1 MEENNNEL
9 TRPFCTLLRMIS
21 WKGILIDRKVVG
33 REYKMK
39 HNSKQFLALF
49 MAVSMAVAP
58 VSGVYAEDQNAAVG
72 DTLSENK
79 QDSDE
84 AGQTEPEAAAGQ
96 TESEAAAGQ
105 TESSVTTDTSQEV
118 TKEAGKNQVA
128 VEKVQNTQED
138 GTAPQTE
145 PIGEDEIFENITDI
159 SGMAGALKD
168 GEYGVDA
175 DHFSAKLTSGGS
187 SKVKIECQKVI
198 VKNGKA
204 TAWINFSSS
213 KYDKVWVKVN
223 GTQNIYHAKPREGE
237 AGVTFEIPVNLNSSM
252 TFMAHTSSMSGK
264 NIAYTINIAI
274 PEDTVPS
281 TPSTPDQTVI
291 TELSFKEGS
300 ELSMKEGEVQK
311 LTPQFTPALSASETA
326 PDMTWTSSDPKIVT
340 VAKSGTQAEVTA
352 VKAGTAEV
360 TVSINNAEGTE
371 LKATCKVTVTAS
383 ETENKTL
390 TDGNYQVDVD
400 TGNKMFK
407 VTNCI
412 LTSEKGKMYA
422 VITLS
427 GTGYDYLYMGSA
439 ADAAEAAAKDYI
451 SYVADEAGKYTYKVP
466 VESLDKGIAVAAH
479 SIKKDKWYDRTLIF
493 SSASAKRIIA
503 DGTYQVNAE
512 AGGKMFRVTDCV
524 MTVKNGQMTAAVT
537 LSGQGYNRIYLGDVN
552 NASDDEKNWILPD
565 SLLAEQYTF
574 QIPVEKLDEVM
585 TIAVHTTKSN
595 KWDTRTLTFHSEG
608 MTKIADSN
616 NGNAS
621 NGNNGS
627 NGSLKPGGNNNNP
640 GNGSN
645 GNNQG
650 NAENNNG
657 NSGTTGNN
665 TTNNGK
671 PDQESKYESDL
682 NKSTARVN
690 STTGLKDGVY
700 TPDSFS
706 WSGGT
711 GKVSIT
717 CSKVTVTGGQ
727 AYATIT
733 FSSPHYQY
741 VKANGNVYYPS
752 AKTGSSTS
760 FVIPVELNKNNSV
773 VGMTTAMSTA
783 HEIKYTIFVYI
794 AEAAKANASARANG
808 KEVTVIGANGSD
820 SSKTAAANK
829 KMDEVAPEIIGL
841 EYQSETKAEYAKYF
855 KIYHYDQGITLL
867 EIDMNKKT
875 GRKAAGKKW
884 KEASE
889 ISGLNPAEQEQA
901 ALYLNK
907 VIKYLIVPE
916 NAEIPAGLDKEVIVV
931 RQPADHVY
939 AGSNK
944 TISLM
949 EELGQLDKVTT
960 VGVKKNKCKN
970 ETIKE
975 KMAEKEV
982 IYAGTS
988 GKLNYKKLV
997 KKLKAGDLLYILSI
1011 DRLGR
1016 NYEEILLQWRIITKE
1031 KQVDVVVLDMPLLD
1045 TRKSGNDLT
1054 GTFVADLVLQILSYV
1069 AQTERENIHQ
1079 RQKEG
1084 IAAAKLRGVKFG
1096 RPRKDVPER
1105 FWQLK
1110 EDWEDQ
1116 KITSREAA
1124 RQLSIAQDTFL
1135 RWVHGK

>member
-1 MEENNNEL
+1 
-9 TRPFCTLLRMIS
+9 
-21 WKGILIDRKVVG
+21 
-33 REYKMK
+33 MK

-58 VSGVYAEDQNAAVG
+58 VSGVYAEDQNAAVE

-84 AGQTEPEAAAGQ
+84 VGQTEPEATVGQ
-96 TESEAAAGQ
+96 TELEAAAGQ

-223 GTQNIYHAKPREGE
+223 GTQNIYHAKPREGG

-300 ELSMKEGEVQK
+300 ELSMKEGEVQE

-326 PDMTWTSSDPKIVT
+326 PDMTWTSSDPEVVT
-340 VAKSGTQAEVTA
+340 VAKSGTQAELTA

-360 TVSINNAEGTE
+360 TVSIKNAEGTE

-479 SIKKDKWYDRTLIF
+479 SIKKDKWYDRILIF

-627 NGSLKPGGNNNNP
+627 NGSLTPGGNNNNP

-820 SSKTAAANK
+820 SSKTATANK

-901 ALYLNK
+901 ALYLNN
-907 VIKYLIVPE
+907 VVKYLIVPE

-975 KMAEKEV
+975 KMTEKEV

-997 KKLKAGDLLYILSI
+997 KNKCNLALLSSSVLPEKRSSKKAAKKKMTAY
-1011 DRLGR
+1011 RKMT
-1016 NYEEILLQWRIITKE
+1016 EKMTLLQIPVIVDRAKDE
-1031 KQVDVVVLDMPLLD
+1031 KGKD
-1045 TRKSGNDLT
+1045 
-1054 GTFVADLVLQILSYV
+1054 A
-1069 AQTERENIHQ
+1069 
-1079 RQKEG
+1079 QKE
-1084 IAAAKLRGVKFG
+1084 
-1096 RPRKDVPER
+1096 
-1105 FWQLK
+1105 
-1110 EDWEDQ
+1110 WEKVYQVILGCDGQ
-1116 KITSREAA
+1116 SAE
-1124 RQLSIAQDTFL
+1124 
-1135 RWVHGK
+1135 

>member
-1 MEENNNEL
+1 
-9 TRPFCTLLRMIS
+9 
-21 WKGILIDRKVVG
+21 
-33 REYKMK
+33 MK

-58 VSGVYAEDQNAAVG
+58 VSGVYAEDQNAAV
-72 DTLSENK
+72 ENAVNANV
-79 QDSDE
+79 QDSAE
-84 AGQTEPEAAAGQ
+84 AGQTEPEATAGQTESEAAAGQ
-96 TESEAAAGQ
+96 TETEAAAGQ

-300 ELSMKEGEVQK
+300 ELSMKEGEVQE

-340 VAKSGTQAEVTA
+340 VAKSGTQAELTA

-627 NGSLKPGGNNNNP
+627 NGSLTPGGNNNNP

-682 NKSTARVN
+682 NKLTARVN

-820 SSKTAAANK
+820 SSKTATANK

-997 KKLKAGDLLYILSI
+997 KNKCNLALLSSSVLPEKRSSKKAAKKKMTAY
-1011 DRLGR
+1011 RKMT
-1016 NYEEILLQWRIITKE
+1016 EKMTLLQIPVIVDRAKDE
-1031 KQVDVVVLDMPLLD
+1031 KGKD
-1045 TRKSGNDLT
+1045 
-1054 GTFVADLVLQILSYV
+1054 A
-1069 AQTERENIHQ
+1069 
-1079 RQKEG
+1079 QKE
-1084 IAAAKLRGVKFG
+1084 
-1096 RPRKDVPER
+1096 
-1105 FWQLK
+1105 
-1110 EDWEDQ
+1110 WEKVYQVILGCDGQ
-1116 KITSREAA
+1116 SAE
-1124 RQLSIAQDTFL
+1124 
-1135 RWVHGK
+1135 

>member
-1 MEENNNEL
+1 MEENYNKL

-21 WKGILIDRKVVG
+21 WKGILVDRKVVG

-84 AGQTEPEAAAGQ
+84 VGQTELEAAAGQ
-96 TESEAAAGQ
+96 TETEAAAGQ

-300 ELSMKEGEVQK
+300 ELSMKEGEVQE

-340 VAKSGTQAEVTA
+340 VAKSGTRAELTA

-360 TVSINNAEGTE
+360 TATFTNFEGTE

-390 TDGNYQVDVD
+390 TDGSYQVDVD

-608 MTKIADSN
+608 MTKIADRN

-808 KEVTVIGANGSD
+808 KEVTVIGVNGSD
-820 SSKTAAANK
+820 SSKTATANK

-901 ALYLNK
+901 ALYLNN
-907 VIKYLIVPE
+907 VVKYLIVPE

-997 KKLKAGDLLYILSI
+997 KNKCNLALLSSSVLPEKRSSKKAAKKKMTAY
-1011 DRLGR
+1011 RKMT
-1016 NYEEILLQWRIITKE
+1016 EKMTLLQIPVIVDRAKDE
-1031 KQVDVVVLDMPLLD
+1031 KGKD
-1045 TRKSGNDLT
+1045 
-1054 GTFVADLVLQILSYV
+1054 A
-1069 AQTERENIHQ
+1069 
-1079 RQKEG
+1079 QKE
-1084 IAAAKLRGVKFG
+1084 
-1096 RPRKDVPER
+1096 
-1105 FWQLK
+1105 
-1110 EDWEDQ
+1110 WEKVYQVILGCDGQ
-1116 KITSREAA
+1116 SAE
-1124 RQLSIAQDTFL
+1124 
-1135 RWVHGK
+1135 

>member
-1 MEENNNEL
+1 
-9 TRPFCTLLRMIS
+9 
-21 WKGILIDRKVVG
+21 
-33 REYKMK
+33 MK

-58 VSGVYAEDQNAAVG
+58 VSGVYAEDQNAAV
-72 DTLSENK
+72 ENAVNANV
-79 QDSDE
+79 QDSAE
-84 AGQTEPEAAAGQ
+84 AGQTEPEATAGQTESEAAAGQ
-96 TESEAAAGQ
+96 TETEAAAGQ

-291 TELSFKEGS
+291 TELSFKEGT

-390 TDGNYQVDVD
+390 TDGSYQVDVD

-427 GTGYDYLYMGSA
+427 GTGYDYLYMGPA

-479 SIKKDKWYDRTLIF
+479 SIKNDKWYDRTLIF

-537 LSGQGYNRIYLGDVN
+537 LSGHGYNRIYLGDVN

-627 NGSLKPGGNNNNP
+627 NGSLKPGGNNNDP

-671 PDQESKYESDL
+671 PDKESKYESDL
-682 NKSTARVN
+682 NKSTAKVN
-690 STTGLKDGVY
+690 SATGLKDGVY

-820 SSKTAAANK
+820 SSKTATANK

-916 NAEIPAGLDKEVIVV
+916 NVEIPAGLDKEVIVV

-997 KKLKAGDLLYILSI
+997 KNKCNLALLSSSVLPEKRSSKKAAKKKMTAY
-1011 DRLGR
+1011 RKMT
-1016 NYEEILLQWRIITKE
+1016 EKMTLLQIPVIVDRAKDE
-1031 KQVDVVVLDMPLLD
+1031 KGKD
-1045 TRKSGNDLT
+1045 
-1054 GTFVADLVLQILSYV
+1054 A
-1069 AQTERENIHQ
+1069 
-1079 RQKEG
+1079 QKE
-1084 IAAAKLRGVKFG
+1084 
-1096 RPRKDVPER
+1096 
-1105 FWQLK
+1105 
-1110 EDWEDQ
+1110 WEKVYQVILGCDGQ
-1116 KITSREAA
+1116 SAE
-1124 RQLSIAQDTFL
+1124 
-1135 RWVHGK
+1135 

>member
-1 MEENNNEL
+1 MEENYNKL

-21 WKGILIDRKVVG
+21 WKGILVDRKVVG

-58 VSGVYAEDQNAAVG
+58 VSGVYAEDQNAAVE

-84 AGQTEPEAAAGQ
+84 VGQTEPEATAGQTESEAAAGQ
-96 TESEAAAGQ
+96 TETEAAAGQ

-300 ELSMKEGEVQK
+300 ELSMKEGEVQE

-326 PDMTWTSSDPKIVT
+326 PDMTWTSSDPEVVT
-340 VAKSGTQAEVTA
+340 VAKSGTQAELTA

-360 TVSINNAEGTE
+360 TVSIKNAEGTE

-627 NGSLKPGGNNNNP
+627 NGSLTPGGNNNNP

-997 KKLKAGDLLYILSI
+997 KSKCNLALLSSSVLPEKRSSKKAAKKKMTAY
-1011 DRLGR
+1011 RKMT
-1016 NYEEILLQWRIITKE
+1016 EKMTLLQIPVIVDRAKDE
-1031 KQVDVVVLDMPLLD
+1031 KGKD
-1045 TRKSGNDLT
+1045 
-1054 GTFVADLVLQILSYV
+1054 A
-1069 AQTERENIHQ
+1069 
-1079 RQKEG
+1079 QKE
-1084 IAAAKLRGVKFG
+1084 
-1096 RPRKDVPER
+1096 
-1105 FWQLK
+1105 
-1110 EDWEDQ
+1110 WEKVYQVILGCDGQ
-1116 KITSREAA
+1116 SAE
-1124 RQLSIAQDTFL
+1124 
-1135 RWVHGK
+1135 

>member
-1 MEENNNEL
+1 MEENYNKL

-58 VSGVYAEDQNAAVG
+58 VSGVYAEDQNAAVE

-84 AGQTEPEAAAGQ
+84 VGQTEPEATAGQTESEAAAGQ
-96 TESEAAAGQ
+96 TETEAAAGQ

-187 SKVKIECQKVI
+187 SKMKIECQKVI

-300 ELSMKEGEVQK
+300 ELSMKEGEVQE

-326 PDMTWTSSDPKIVT
+326 PDMTWTSSDPEVVT
-340 VAKSGTQAEVTA
+340 VAKSGTQAELTA

-360 TVSINNAEGTE
+360 TVSIKNAEGTE

-820 SSKTAAANK
+820 SSKTATANK

-901 ALYLNK
+901 ALYLNN
-907 VIKYLIVPE
+907 VVKYLIVPE

-997 KKLKAGDLLYILSI
+997 KNKCNLALLSSSVLPEKRSSKKAAKKKMTAY
-1011 DRLGR
+1011 RKMT
-1016 NYEEILLQWRIITKE
+1016 EKMTLLQIPVIVDRAKDE
-1031 KQVDVVVLDMPLLD
+1031 KGKD
-1045 TRKSGNDLT
+1045 
-1054 GTFVADLVLQILSYV
+1054 A
-1069 AQTERENIHQ
+1069 
-1079 RQKEG
+1079 QKE
-1084 IAAAKLRGVKFG
+1084 
-1096 RPRKDVPER
+1096 
-1105 FWQLK
+1105 
-1110 EDWEDQ
+1110 WEKVYQVILGCDGQ
-1116 KITSREAA
+1116 SAE
-1124 RQLSIAQDTFL
+1124 
-1135 RWVHGK
+1135 

>member
-1 MEENNNEL
+1 MEENYNKL

-21 WKGILIDRKVVG
+21 WKGILVDRKVVG

-58 VSGVYAEDQNAAVG
+58 VSGVYAEDQNAAVE

-96 TESEAAAGQ
+96 TESEAAAGQTELEAAAGQ

-300 ELSMKEGEVQK
+300 ELSMKEGEVQE

-326 PDMTWTSSDPKIVT
+326 PDMTWTSSDPEVVT
-340 VAKSGTQAEVTA
+340 VAKSGTQAELTA

-360 TVSINNAEGTE
+360 TVSIKNAEGTE

-820 SSKTAAANK
+820 SSKTATANK

-901 ALYLNK
+901 ELYLNN
-907 VIKYLIVPE
+907 VVKYLIVPE

-997 KKLKAGDLLYILSI
+997 KNKCNLALLSSSVLPEKRSSKKAAKKKMTAY
-1011 DRLGR
+1011 RKMT
-1016 NYEEILLQWRIITKE
+1016 EKMTLLQIPVIVDRAKDE
-1031 KQVDVVVLDMPLLD
+1031 KGKD
-1045 TRKSGNDLT
+1045 
-1054 GTFVADLVLQILSYV
+1054 A
-1069 AQTERENIHQ
+1069 
-1079 RQKEG
+1079 QKE
-1084 IAAAKLRGVKFG
+1084 
-1096 RPRKDVPER
+1096 
-1105 FWQLK
+1105 
-1110 EDWEDQ
+1110 WEKVYQVILGCDGQ
-1116 KITSREAA
+1116 SAE
-1124 RQLSIAQDTFL
+1124 
-1135 RWVHGK
+1135 

>member
-1 MEENNNEL
+1 MEENYNKL

-58 VSGVYAEDQNAAVG
+58 VSGVYAEDQNAAVE

-84 AGQTEPEAAAGQ
+84 VGQTEPEATAGQTELEAAAGQ
-96 TESEAAAGQ
+96 TETEAAAGQ

-300 ELSMKEGEVQK
+300 ELSMKEGEVQE

-326 PDMTWTSSDPKIVT
+326 PDMTWTSSDPEVVT
-340 VAKSGTQAEVTA
+340 VAKSGTQAELTA

-360 TVSINNAEGTE
+360 TVSIKNAEGTE

-627 NGSLKPGGNNNNP
+627 NGSLTPGGNNNNP

-820 SSKTAAANK
+820 SSKTATANK

-916 NAEIPAGLDKEVIVV
+916 NVEIPAGLDKEVIVV

-997 KKLKAGDLLYILSI
+997 KNKCNLALLSSSVLPEKRSSKKAAKKKMTAY
-1011 DRLGR
+1011 RKMT
-1016 NYEEILLQWRIITKE
+1016 EKMTLLQIPVIVDRAKDE
-1031 KQVDVVVLDMPLLD
+1031 KGKD
-1045 TRKSGNDLT
+1045 
-1054 GTFVADLVLQILSYV
+1054 A
-1069 AQTERENIHQ
+1069 
-1079 RQKEG
+1079 QKE
-1084 IAAAKLRGVKFG
+1084 
-1096 RPRKDVPER
+1096 
-1105 FWQLK
+1105 
-1110 EDWEDQ
+1110 WEKVYQVILGCDGQ
-1116 KITSREAA
+1116 SAE
-1124 RQLSIAQDTFL
+1124 
-1135 RWVHGK
+1135 

>member
-1 MEENNNEL
+1 
-9 TRPFCTLLRMIS
+9 
-21 WKGILIDRKVVG
+21 
-33 REYKMK
+33 MK

-58 VSGVYAEDQNAAVG
+58 VSGVYAEDQNAAVE

-96 TESEAAAGQ
+96 TESEAAAGQTETEAAAGQ

-300 ELSMKEGEVQK
+300 ELSMKEGEVQE

-326 PDMTWTSSDPKIVT
+326 PDMTWTSSDPEVVT
-340 VAKSGTQAEVTA
+340 VAKSGTQAELTA

-360 TVSINNAEGTE
+360 TVSIKNAEGTE

-627 NGSLKPGGNNNNP
+627 NGSLTPGGNNNNP

-741 VKANGNVYYPS
+741 VKANGNVYYSS

-820 SSKTAAANK
+820 SSKTATANK

-931 RQPADHVY
+931 RQPADRVY

-988 GKLNYKKLV
+988 DKLNYKKLV
-997 KKLKAGDLLYILSI
+997 KNKCNLALLSSSVLPEKRSSKKAAKKKMTAY
-1011 DRLGR
+1011 RKMT
-1016 NYEEILLQWRIITKE
+1016 EKMTLLQIPVIVDRAKDE
-1031 KQVDVVVLDMPLLD
+1031 KGKD
-1045 TRKSGNDLT
+1045 
-1054 GTFVADLVLQILSYV
+1054 A
-1069 AQTERENIHQ
+1069 
-1079 RQKEG
+1079 QKE
-1084 IAAAKLRGVKFG
+1084 
-1096 RPRKDVPER
+1096 
-1105 FWQLK
+1105 
-1110 EDWEDQ
+1110 WEKVYQVILGCDGQ
-1116 KITSREAA
+1116 SAE
-1124 RQLSIAQDTFL
+1124 
-1135 RWVHGK
+1135 

>member
-1 MEENNNEL
+1 
-9 TRPFCTLLRMIS
+9 
-21 WKGILIDRKVVG
+21 
-33 REYKMK
+33 MK

-58 VSGVYAEDQNAAVG
+58 VSGVYAEDQNAAV
-72 DTLSENK
+72 ENAVNANV
-79 QDSDE
+79 QDSAE
-84 AGQTEPEAAAGQ
+84 AGQTEPEATAGQTESEAAAGQ
-96 TESEAAAGQ
+96 TETEAAAGQ

-291 TELSFKEGS
+291 TELSFKEGT
-300 ELSMKEGEVQK
+300 ELSMKEGEVQE

-627 NGSLKPGGNNNNP
+627 NGSLTPGGNNNNP

-657 NSGTTGNN
+657 NSGTTENN

-794 AEAAKANASARANG
+794 AEAAKANASTRANG
-808 KEVTVIGANGSD
+808 KEITVIGVNGSD
-820 SSKTAAANK
+820 SSKTAAASK
-829 KMDEVAPEIIGL
+829 KLDEVAPEIIGL
-841 EYQSETKAEYAKYF
+841 EYQSETKAEHAKYF
-855 KIYHYDQGITLL
+855 KIYHYDHGITLL
-867 EIDMNKKT
+867 EIDMSKKT

-884 KEASE
+884 KQSSDT
-889 ISGLNPAEQEQA
+889 SGLNPAEQEQA

-907 VIKYLIVPE
+907 VVKYLIVPE

-931 RQPADHVY
+931 RQPADHIY
-939 AGSNK
+939 AGTNK
-944 TISLM
+944 IISKIAK
-949 EELGQLDKVTT
+949 LGQNDKVTA
-960 VGVKKNKCKN
+960 VGVKKKKCKN

-975 KMAEKEV
+975 KMEKKEI
-982 IYAGTS
+982 IYTGKS

-997 KKLKAGDLLYILSI
+997 KNKCDLALLSSGILPKKGSSKKAARKKMKAYQKMTEKMTLLEMPVIVDRSKDEKGKDAKKEWEKVYQVIL
-1011 DRLGR
+1011 GC
-1016 NYEEILLQWRIITKE
+1016 
-1031 KQVDVVVLDMPLLD
+1031 
-1045 TRKSGNDLT
+1045 
-1054 GTFVADLVLQILSYV
+1054 
-1069 AQTERENIHQ
+1069 
-1079 RQKEG
+1079 
-1084 IAAAKLRGVKFG
+1084 
-1096 RPRKDVPER
+1096 
-1105 FWQLK
+1105 
-1110 EDWEDQ
+1110 EDQ
-1116 KITSREAA
+1116 SAE
-1124 RQLSIAQDTFL
+1124 
-1135 RWVHGK
+1135 

>member
-1 MEENNNEL
+1 
-9 TRPFCTLLRMIS
+9 
-21 WKGILIDRKVVG
+21 
-33 REYKMK
+33 MK

-58 VSGVYAEDQNAAVG
+58 VSGVYAEDQNAAV
-72 DTLSENK
+72 ENAVNANV
-79 QDSDE
+79 QDSAE
-84 AGQTEPEAAAGQ
+84 AGQTEPEATAGQTESEAAAGQ
-96 TESEAAAGQ
+96 TETEAAAGQ

-237 AGVTFEIPVNLNSSM
+237 AGVAFEIPVNLNSSM

-291 TELSFKEGS
+291 TELSFKEGT
-300 ELSMKEGEVQK
+300 ELSMKKGEVQE

-390 TDGNYQVDVD
+390 TDGSYQVDVD

-427 GTGYDYLYMGSA
+427 GTGYDYLYMGPA

-479 SIKKDKWYDRTLIF
+479 SIKNDKWYDRTLIF

-671 PDQESKYESDL
+671 PDKESKYESDL
-682 NKSTARVN
+682 NKSTAKVN
-690 STTGLKDGVY
+690 SATGLKDGVY

-820 SSKTAAANK
+820 SSKTATANK

-916 NAEIPAGLDKEVIVV
+916 NVEIPAGLDKEVIVV

-997 KKLKAGDLLYILSI
+997 KNKCNLALLSSSVLPEKRSSKKAAKKKMTAY
-1011 DRLGR
+1011 RKMT
-1016 NYEEILLQWRIITKE
+1016 EKMTLLQIPVIVDRAKDE
-1031 KQVDVVVLDMPLLD
+1031 KGKD
-1045 TRKSGNDLT
+1045 
-1054 GTFVADLVLQILSYV
+1054 A
-1069 AQTERENIHQ
+1069 
-1079 RQKEG
+1079 QKE
-1084 IAAAKLRGVKFG
+1084 
-1096 RPRKDVPER
+1096 
-1105 FWQLK
+1105 
-1110 EDWEDQ
+1110 WEKVYKVILECDGQ
-1116 KITSREAA
+1116 SAE
-1124 RQLSIAQDTFL
+1124 
-1135 RWVHGK
+1135 

>member
-1 MEENNNEL
+1 MEENYNKL

-21 WKGILIDRKVVG
+21 WKGILVDRKVVG

-84 AGQTEPEAAAGQ
+84 VRQTEPEAAAGQ
-96 TESEAAAGQ
+96 TETEAAAGQ

-223 GTQNIYHAKPREGE
+223 GTQNIYHAKPREGG

-300 ELSMKEGEVQK
+300 ELSMKEGEVQE

-326 PDMTWTSSDPKIVT
+326 PDMTWTSSDPEVVT

-627 NGSLKPGGNNNNP
+627 NGSLTPGGNNNNP

-665 TTNNGK
+665 ATNNGK

-820 SSKTAAANK
+820 SSKTATANK

-901 ALYLNK
+901 ALYLNN
-907 VIKYLIVPE
+907 VVKYLIVPE

-997 KKLKAGDLLYILSI
+997 KNKCNLALLSSSVLPEKRSSKKAAKKKMTAY
-1011 DRLGR
+1011 RKMT
-1016 NYEEILLQWRIITKE
+1016 EKMTLLQIPVIVDRAKDE
-1031 KQVDVVVLDMPLLD
+1031 KGKD
-1045 TRKSGNDLT
+1045 
-1054 GTFVADLVLQILSYV
+1054 A
-1069 AQTERENIHQ
+1069 
-1079 RQKEG
+1079 QKE
-1084 IAAAKLRGVKFG
+1084 
-1096 RPRKDVPER
+1096 
-1105 FWQLK
+1105 
-1110 EDWEDQ
+1110 WEKVYQVILGCDGQ
-1116 KITSREAA
+1116 SAE
-1124 RQLSIAQDTFL
+1124 
-1135 RWVHGK
+1135 

>member
-1 MEENNNEL
+1 MEENYNKL

-21 WKGILIDRKVVG
+21 WKGILVDRKVVG

-84 AGQTEPEAAAGQ
+84 VGQTELEAAAGQ
-96 TESEAAAGQ
+96 TETEAAAGQ

-223 GTQNIYHAKPREGE
+223 GTQNTYHAKPREGE

-281 TPSTPDQTVI
+281 TPSIPDQTVI

-300 ELSMKEGEVQK
+300 ELSMKEGEVQE

-326 PDMTWTSSDPKIVT
+326 PDMTWTSSDPEVVT

-627 NGSLKPGGNNNNP
+627 NGSLTPGGNNNNP

-760 FVIPVELNKNNSV
+760 FVIPVEMNKNNSV

-808 KEVTVIGANGSD
+808 KEVTVIGVNGSD
-820 SSKTAAANK
+820 SSKTATANK

-841 EYQSETKAEYAKYF
+841 EYQSETKVEYAKYF

-901 ALYLNK
+901 ALYLNN
-907 VIKYLIVPE
+907 VVKYLIVPE

-997 KKLKAGDLLYILSI
+997 KNECNLALLSSSVLPEKRSSKKAAKKKMTAY
-1011 DRLGR
+1011 RKMT
-1016 NYEEILLQWRIITKE
+1016 EKMTLLQIPVIVDRAKDE
-1031 KQVDVVVLDMPLLD
+1031 KGKD
-1045 TRKSGNDLT
+1045 
-1054 GTFVADLVLQILSYV
+1054 A
-1069 AQTERENIHQ
+1069 
-1079 RQKEG
+1079 QKE
-1084 IAAAKLRGVKFG
+1084 
-1096 RPRKDVPER
+1096 
-1105 FWQLK
+1105 
-1110 EDWEDQ
+1110 WEKVYQVILGCDGQ
-1116 KITSREAA
+1116 SAE
-1124 RQLSIAQDTFL
+1124 
-1135 RWVHGK
+1135 

>member
-1 MEENNNEL
+1 MEENYNKL

-21 WKGILIDRKVVG
+21 WKGILVDRKVVG

-58 VSGVYAEDQNAAVG
+58 VSGVYAEDQNAAV
-72 DTLSENK
+72 ENAVNANV
-79 QDSDE
+79 QDSAE

-96 TESEAAAGQ
+96 TELEAAAGQTETEAAAGQ

-300 ELSMKEGEVQK
+300 ELSMKEGEVQE

-326 PDMTWTSSDPKIVT
+326 PDMTWTSSDPEVVT
-340 VAKSGTQAEVTA
+340 VAKSGTQAELTA

-360 TVSINNAEGTE
+360 TVSIKNAEGTE

-439 ADAAEAAAKDYI
+439 ADAAEAVAKDYI

-574 QIPVEKLDEVM
+574 QIPVEKLDEEM

-627 NGSLKPGGNNNNP
+627 NGSLTPGGNNNNP

-889 ISGLNPAEQEQA
+889 TSGLNPAEQEQA

-907 VIKYLIVPE
+907 VVKYLIVPE

-960 VGVKKNKCKN
+960 VGVKRNKCKN
-970 ETIKE
+970 ENIKE

-997 KKLKAGDLLYILSI
+997 KNKCNLALLSSNVLPEKRSSKKAAKKKMTAY
-1011 DRLGR
+1011 RKMT
-1016 NYEEILLQWRIITKE
+1016 EKMTLLQIPVIVDRAKDE
-1031 KQVDVVVLDMPLLD
+1031 KGKD
-1045 TRKSGNDLT
+1045 
-1054 GTFVADLVLQILSYV
+1054 A
-1069 AQTERENIHQ
+1069 
-1079 RQKEG
+1079 QKE
-1084 IAAAKLRGVKFG
+1084 
-1096 RPRKDVPER
+1096 
-1105 FWQLK
+1105 
-1110 EDWEDQ
+1110 WEKVYQVILGCDGQ
-1116 KITSREAA
+1116 SAE
-1124 RQLSIAQDTFL
+1124 
-1135 RWVHGK
+1135 

>member
-1 MEENNNEL
+1 
-9 TRPFCTLLRMIS
+9 
-21 WKGILIDRKVVG
+21 
-33 REYKMK
+33 MK

-58 VSGVYAEDQNAAVG
+58 VSGVYAEDQNAAVE

-84 AGQTEPEAAAGQ
+84 VGQTEPEATVGQ
-96 TESEAAAGQ
+96 TELEAAAGQ

-138 GTAPQTE
+138 GTSPQTE

-300 ELSMKEGEVQK
+300 ELSMKEGEVQE

-326 PDMTWTSSDPKIVT
+326 PDMTWTSSDPEVVT
-340 VAKSGTQAEVTA
+340 VAKSGTQAELTA

-360 TVSINNAEGTE
+360 TVSIKNAEGTE

-574 QIPVEKLDEVM
+574 RIPVEKLDEVM

-627 NGSLKPGGNNNNP
+627 NGSLIPGGNNNNP

-820 SSKTAAANK
+820 SSKTATANK

-901 ALYLNK
+901 ALYLNN
-907 VIKYLIVPE
+907 VVKYLIVPE

-975 KMAEKEV
+975 KMTEKEV

-997 KKLKAGDLLYILSI
+997 KNKCNLALLSSSVLPEKRSSKKAAKKKMTAY
-1011 DRLGR
+1011 RKMT
-1016 NYEEILLQWRIITKE
+1016 EKMTLLQIPVIVDRAKDE
-1031 KQVDVVVLDMPLLD
+1031 KGKD
-1045 TRKSGNDLT
+1045 
-1054 GTFVADLVLQILSYV
+1054 A
-1069 AQTERENIHQ
+1069 
-1079 RQKEG
+1079 QKE
-1084 IAAAKLRGVKFG
+1084 
-1096 RPRKDVPER
+1096 
-1105 FWQLK
+1105 
-1110 EDWEDQ
+1110 WEKVYQVILGCDGQ
-1116 KITSREAA
+1116 SAE
-1124 RQLSIAQDTFL
+1124 
-1135 RWVHGK
+1135 

>member
-1 MEENNNEL
+1 MEENYNKL

-58 VSGVYAEDQNAAVG
+58 VSGVYAEDQNAAVE

-84 AGQTEPEAAAGQ
+84 VGHTEPEATAGQTESEAAAGQ
-96 TESEAAAGQ
+96 TETEAAAGQ

-291 TELSFKEGS
+291 TELSFKEGT

-360 TVSINNAEGTE
+360 TVSINNAEGTG

-390 TDGNYQVDVD
+390 TDGSYQVDVD

-427 GTGYDYLYMGSA
+427 GTGYDYLYMGPA

-574 QIPVEKLDEVM
+574 QIPVKKLDEVM

-700 TPDSFS
+700 APDSFS

-820 SSKTAAANK
+820 SSKTATANK

-916 NAEIPAGLDKEVIVV
+916 NVEIPAGLDKEVIVV

-939 AGSNK
+939 TGSNK

-997 KKLKAGDLLYILSI
+997 KNKCNLALLSSSVLPEKRSSKKAAKKKMTAY
-1011 DRLGR
+1011 RKMT
-1016 NYEEILLQWRIITKE
+1016 EKMTLLQIPVIVDRAKDE
-1031 KQVDVVVLDMPLLD
+1031 KGKD
-1045 TRKSGNDLT
+1045 
-1054 GTFVADLVLQILSYV
+1054 A
-1069 AQTERENIHQ
+1069 
-1079 RQKEG
+1079 QKE
-1084 IAAAKLRGVKFG
+1084 
-1096 RPRKDVPER
+1096 
-1105 FWQLK
+1105 
-1110 EDWEDQ
+1110 WEKVYKVILGCDGQ
-1116 KITSREAA
+1116 SAE
-1124 RQLSIAQDTFL
+1124 
-1135 RWVHGK
+1135 

>member
-1 MEENNNEL
+1 
-9 TRPFCTLLRMIS
+9 
-21 WKGILIDRKVVG
+21 
-33 REYKMK
+33 MK

-58 VSGVYAEDQNAAVG
+58 VSGVYAEDQNAAV
-72 DTLSENK
+72 ENAVNANV
-79 QDSDE
+79 QDSAE
-84 AGQTEPEAAAGQ
+84 AGQTEPEATAGQTESEAAAGQ
-96 TESEAAAGQ
+96 TETEAAAGQ

-281 TPSTPDQTVI
+281 TPSIPDQTVI

-300 ELSMKEGEVQK
+300 ELSMKEGEVQE

-340 VAKSGTQAEVTA
+340 VAKSGTQAELTA

-427 GTGYDYLYMGSA
+427 GIGYDYLYMGSA

-931 RQPADHVY
+931 RQPADRVY

-988 GKLNYKKLV
+988 DKLNYKKLV
-997 KKLKAGDLLYILSI
+997 KNKCNLALLSSSVLPEKRSSKKAAKKKMTAY
-1011 DRLGR
+1011 RKMT
-1016 NYEEILLQWRIITKE
+1016 EKMTLLQIPVIVDRAKDE
-1031 KQVDVVVLDMPLLD
+1031 KGKD
-1045 TRKSGNDLT
+1045 
-1054 GTFVADLVLQILSYV
+1054 A
-1069 AQTERENIHQ
+1069 
-1079 RQKEG
+1079 QKE
-1084 IAAAKLRGVKFG
+1084 
-1096 RPRKDVPER
+1096 
-1105 FWQLK
+1105 
-1110 EDWEDQ
+1110 WEKVYQVILGCDGQ
-1116 KITSREAA
+1116 SAE
-1124 RQLSIAQDTFL
+1124 
-1135 RWVHGK
+1135 

>member
-1 MEENNNEL
+1 MEENYNKL

-58 VSGVYAEDQNAAVG
+58 VSGVYAEDQNAAV
-72 DTLSENK
+72 ENAVNANV
-79 QDSDE
+79 QDSAE

-96 TESEAAAGQ
+96 TESEAAAGQTETEAAAGQ

-291 TELSFKEGS
+291 TELSFKEGT
-300 ELSMKEGEVQK
+300 ELSMKEGEVQE

-671 PDQESKYESDL
+671 PDKESKYESDL
-682 NKSTARVN
+682 NKSTAKVN
-690 STTGLKDGVY
+690 SATGLKDGVY

-820 SSKTAAANK
+820 SSKTATANK

-916 NAEIPAGLDKEVIVV
+916 NVEIPAGLDKEVIVV

-944 TISLM
+944 TISLV

-997 KKLKAGDLLYILSI
+997 KNKCNLALLSSSVLPEKRSSKKAAKKKMTAY
-1011 DRLGR
+1011 RKMT
-1016 NYEEILLQWRIITKE
+1016 EKMTLLQIPVIVDRAKDE
-1031 KQVDVVVLDMPLLD
+1031 KGKD
-1045 TRKSGNDLT
+1045 
-1054 GTFVADLVLQILSYV
+1054 A
-1069 AQTERENIHQ
+1069 
-1079 RQKEG
+1079 QKE
-1084 IAAAKLRGVKFG
+1084 
-1096 RPRKDVPER
+1096 
-1105 FWQLK
+1105 
-1110 EDWEDQ
+1110 WEKVYKVILGCDGQ
-1116 KITSREAA
+1116 SAE
-1124 RQLSIAQDTFL
+1124 
-1135 RWVHGK
+1135 

>member
-1 MEENNNEL
+1 
-9 TRPFCTLLRMIS
+9 
-21 WKGILIDRKVVG
+21 
-33 REYKMK
+33 MK

-58 VSGVYAEDQNAAVG
+58 VSGVYAEDQNAAVE

-84 AGQTEPEAAAGQ
+84 VGHTEPEATAGH
-96 TESEAAAGQ
+96 TESEAADGHTETEAAAGQ

-118 TKEAGKNQVA
+118 TKEAGKNLVA

-291 TELSFKEGS
+291 TELSFKEGT

-326 PDMTWTSSDPKIVT
+326 PDMTWTSSDPEVVT
-340 VAKSGTQAEVTA
+340 VAKSGTQAELTA

-627 NGSLKPGGNNNNP
+627 NGSLTPGGNNNNP

-889 ISGLNPAEQEQA
+889 TSGLNPAEQEQA

-907 VIKYLIVPE
+907 VVKYLIVPE

-997 KKLKAGDLLYILSI
+997 KNKCNLALLSSSVLPEKRSSKKAAKKKMTAY
-1011 DRLGR
+1011 RKMT
-1016 NYEEILLQWRIITKE
+1016 EKMTLLQIPVIVDRAKDE
-1031 KQVDVVVLDMPLLD
+1031 KGKD
-1045 TRKSGNDLT
+1045 
-1054 GTFVADLVLQILSYV
+1054 A
-1069 AQTERENIHQ
+1069 
-1079 RQKEG
+1079 QKE
-1084 IAAAKLRGVKFG
+1084 
-1096 RPRKDVPER
+1096 
-1105 FWQLK
+1105 
-1110 EDWEDQ
+1110 WEKVYQVILECDSQ
-1116 KITSREAA
+1116 SAE
-1124 RQLSIAQDTFL
+1124 
-1135 RWVHGK
+1135 

>member
-1 MEENNNEL
+1 MEENYNKL

-58 VSGVYAEDQNAAVG
+58 VSGVYAEDQNAAVE

-84 AGQTEPEAAAGQ
+84 VGQTEPEATVGQ
-96 TESEAAAGQ
+96 TELEAAAGQ
-105 TESSVTTDTSQEV
+105 TESSVATDTSQEV

-300 ELSMKEGEVQK
+300 ELSMKEGEVQE

-326 PDMTWTSSDPKIVT
+326 PDMTWTSSDPEVVT
-340 VAKSGTQAEVTA
+340 VAKSGTQAELTA

-360 TVSINNAEGTE
+360 TVSIKNAEGTE

-574 QIPVEKLDEVM
+574 RIPVEKLDEVM

-627 NGSLKPGGNNNNP
+627 NGSLIPGGNNNNP

-820 SSKTAAANK
+820 SSKTATANK

-901 ALYLNK
+901 ALYLNN
-907 VIKYLIVPE
+907 VVKYLIVPE

-975 KMAEKEV
+975 KMTEKEV

-997 KKLKAGDLLYILSI
+997 KNKCNLALLSSSVLPEKRSSKKAAKKKMTAY
-1011 DRLGR
+1011 RKMT
-1016 NYEEILLQWRIITKE
+1016 EKMTLLQIPVIVDRAKDE
-1031 KQVDVVVLDMPLLD
+1031 KGKD
-1045 TRKSGNDLT
+1045 
-1054 GTFVADLVLQILSYV
+1054 A
-1069 AQTERENIHQ
+1069 
-1079 RQKEG
+1079 QKE
-1084 IAAAKLRGVKFG
+1084 
-1096 RPRKDVPER
+1096 
-1105 FWQLK
+1105 
-1110 EDWEDQ
+1110 WEKVYQVILGCDGQ
-1116 KITSREAA
+1116 SAE
-1124 RQLSIAQDTFL
+1124 
-1135 RWVHGK
+1135 

>member
-1 MEENNNEL
+1 MEENYNKL

-58 VSGVYAEDQNAAVG
+58 VSGVYAEDQNAAVE

-84 AGQTEPEAAAGQ
+84 VGQTEPEA
-96 TESEAAAGQ
+96 TAGQ

-300 ELSMKEGEVQK
+300 ELSMKEGEVQE

-326 PDMTWTSSDPKIVT
+326 PDMTWTSSDPEVVT
-340 VAKSGTQAEVTA
+340 VAKSGTQAELTA

-360 TVSINNAEGTE
+360 TVSIKNAEGTE

-574 QIPVEKLDEVM
+574 QIPVKKLDEVM

-700 TPDSFS
+700 APDSFS

-820 SSKTAAANK
+820 SSKTATANK

-889 ISGLNPAEQEQA
+889 INGLNPAEQEQA

-916 NAEIPAGLDKEVIVV
+916 NVEIPAGLDKEVIVV

-997 KKLKAGDLLYILSI
+997 KNKCNLALLSSSVLPEKRSSKKAAKKKMTAY
-1011 DRLGR
+1011 RKMT
-1016 NYEEILLQWRIITKE
+1016 EKMTLLQIPVIVDRAKDE
-1031 KQVDVVVLDMPLLD
+1031 KGKD
-1045 TRKSGNDLT
+1045 
-1054 GTFVADLVLQILSYV
+1054 A
-1069 AQTERENIHQ
+1069 
-1079 RQKEG
+1079 QKE
-1084 IAAAKLRGVKFG
+1084 
-1096 RPRKDVPER
+1096 
-1105 FWQLK
+1105 
-1110 EDWEDQ
+1110 WEKVYKVILGCDGQ
-1116 KITSREAA
+1116 SAE
-1124 RQLSIAQDTFL
+1124 
-1135 RWVHGK
+1135 

>member
-1 MEENNNEL
+1 
-9 TRPFCTLLRMIS
+9 
-21 WKGILIDRKVVG
+21 
-33 REYKMK
+33 MK

-58 VSGVYAEDQNAAVG
+58 VSGVYAEDQNAAVE

-79 QDSDE
+79 QDNDE
-84 AGQTEPEAAAGQ
+84 AGQTELEAAAGQ
-96 TESEAAAGQ
+96 TETEAATGQ

-118 TKEAGKNQVA
+118 TKETGKNQVA

-237 AGVTFEIPVNLNSSM
+237 AGVAFEIPVNLNSSM

-300 ELSMKEGEVQK
+300 ELSMKEGEVQE

-360 TVSINNAEGTE
+360 TATFTNFEGTE

-390 TDGNYQVDVD
+390 TDGSYQVDVD

-427 GTGYDYLYMGSA
+427 GTGYDYLYMGKA

-512 AGGKMFRVTDCV
+512 AGGMMFRVTDCV

-537 LSGQGYNRIYLGDVN
+537 LSSQGYNRIYLGDVN
-552 NASDDEKNWILPD
+552 SAPGDEKNWIFPD

-627 NGSLKPGGNNNNP
+627 NGSLTPGGNNNNP
-640 GNGSN
+640 GNASN

-671 PDQESKYESDL
+671 PDQESKYESAL

-760 FVIPVELNKNNSV
+760 FVIPVEMNKNNSV

-808 KEVTVIGANGSD
+808 KEVTVIGVNGSD
-820 SSKTAAANK
+820 SSKTATANK

-841 EYQSETKAEYAKYF
+841 EYQSETKAECAKYF

-901 ALYLNK
+901 ALYLNN
-907 VIKYLIVPE
+907 VVKYLIVPE

-997 KKLKAGDLLYILSI
+997 KNKCNLALLSSSVLPEKRSSKKAAKKKMTAY
-1011 DRLGR
+1011 RKMT
-1016 NYEEILLQWRIITKE
+1016 EKMTLLQIPVIVDRAKDE
-1031 KQVDVVVLDMPLLD
+1031 KGKD
-1045 TRKSGNDLT
+1045 
-1054 GTFVADLVLQILSYV
+1054 A
-1069 AQTERENIHQ
+1069 
-1079 RQKEG
+1079 QKE
-1084 IAAAKLRGVKFG
+1084 
-1096 RPRKDVPER
+1096 
-1105 FWQLK
+1105 
-1110 EDWEDQ
+1110 WEKVYQVILGCDGQ
-1116 KITSREAA
+1116 SAE
-1124 RQLSIAQDTFL
+1124 
-1135 RWVHGK
+1135 

>member
-1 MEENNNEL
+1 
-9 TRPFCTLLRMIS
+9 
-21 WKGILIDRKVVG
+21 
-33 REYKMK
+33 MK

-58 VSGVYAEDQNAAVG
+58 VSGVYAEDQNAAV
-72 DTLSENK
+72 ENAVNANV
-79 QDSDE
+79 QDSAE

-96 TESEAAAGQ
+96 TELEAAAGQTETEAAAGQ

-223 GTQNIYHAKPREGE
+223 GTQNIYHAKPRESE

-300 ELSMKEGEVQK
+300 ELSMKEGEVQE

-326 PDMTWTSSDPKIVT
+326 PDMTWTSSDPEVVT
-340 VAKSGTQAEVTA
+340 VAKSGTQAELTA

-360 TVSINNAEGTE
+360 TVSIKNADGTE

-627 NGSLKPGGNNNNP
+627 NSSLTPGGNNNNP

-889 ISGLNPAEQEQA
+889 TSGLNPAEQEQA
-901 ALYLNK
+901 ELYLNN
-907 VIKYLIVPE
+907 VVKYLIVPE

-997 KKLKAGDLLYILSI
+997 KNKCNLALLSSSVLPEKRSSKKAAKKKMTAY
-1011 DRLGR
+1011 RKMT
-1016 NYEEILLQWRIITKE
+1016 EKMTLLQIPVIVDRAKDE
-1031 KQVDVVVLDMPLLD
+1031 KGKD
-1045 TRKSGNDLT
+1045 
-1054 GTFVADLVLQILSYV
+1054 A
-1069 AQTERENIHQ
+1069 
-1079 RQKEG
+1079 QKE
-1084 IAAAKLRGVKFG
+1084 
-1096 RPRKDVPER
+1096 
-1105 FWQLK
+1105 
-1110 EDWEDQ
+1110 WEKVYQVILGCDGQ
-1116 KITSREAA
+1116 SAE
-1124 RQLSIAQDTFL
+1124 
-1135 RWVHGK
+1135 

>member
-1 MEENNNEL
+1 MEENYNKL

-58 VSGVYAEDQNAAVG
+58 VSGVYAEDQNAAVE

-79 QDSDE
+79 QDNDE

-96 TESEAAAGQ
+96 TELEAAAGQTETEAAAGQ

-145 PIGEDEIFENITDI
+145 PIGEDEIFENITNI

-300 ELSMKEGEVQK
+300 ELSMKEGEVQE

-326 PDMTWTSSDPKIVT
+326 PDMTWTSSDPEVVT
-340 VAKSGTQAEVTA
+340 VAKSGTQAELTA

-360 TVSINNAEGTE
+360 TVSIKNAEGTE

-552 NASDDEKNWILPD
+552 NAPDDKKNWILPD

-585 TIAVHTTKSN
+585 NIAVHTTKSN

-711 GKVSIT
+711 GKVNIT

-820 SSKTAAANK
+820 SSKTATANK

-841 EYQSETKAEYAKYF
+841 EYQSETKVEHAKYF

-997 KKLKAGDLLYILSI
+997 KNKCNLALLSSNVLPEKRSSKKAAKKKMTAY
-1011 DRLGR
+1011 RKMT
-1016 NYEEILLQWRIITKE
+1016 EKMTLLQIPVIVDRAKDE
-1031 KQVDVVVLDMPLLD
+1031 KGKD
-1045 TRKSGNDLT
+1045 
-1054 GTFVADLVLQILSYV
+1054 A
-1069 AQTERENIHQ
+1069 
-1079 RQKEG
+1079 QKE
-1084 IAAAKLRGVKFG
+1084 
-1096 RPRKDVPER
+1096 
-1105 FWQLK
+1105 
-1110 EDWEDQ
+1110 WEKVYQVILGCDGQ
-1116 KITSREAA
+1116 SAE
-1124 RQLSIAQDTFL
+1124 
-1135 RWVHGK
+1135 

>member
-1 MEENNNEL
+1 
-9 TRPFCTLLRMIS
+9 
-21 WKGILIDRKVVG
+21 
-33 REYKMK
+33 MK

-84 AGQTEPEAAAGQ
+84 VGQTELEAAAGQ
-96 TESEAAAGQ
+96 TETEAAAGQ

-223 GTQNIYHAKPREGE
+223 GTQNTYHAKPREGE

-281 TPSTPDQTVI
+281 TPSIPDQTVI

-300 ELSMKEGEVQK
+300 ELSMKEGEVQE

-326 PDMTWTSSDPKIVT
+326 PDMTWTSSNPKIVT

-537 LSGQGYNRIYLGDVN
+537 LSGHGYNRIYLGDVN

-608 MTKIADSN
+608 MTKIADRN

-627 NGSLKPGGNNNNP
+627 NGSLTPGGNNNNP

-752 AKTGSSTS
+752 AETGSSTS

-820 SSKTAAANK
+820 SSKTATANK

-916 NAEIPAGLDKEVIVV
+916 NVEIPAGLDKEVIVV

-997 KKLKAGDLLYILSI
+997 KNKCNLALLSSSVLPEKRSSKKAAKKKMTAY
-1011 DRLGR
+1011 RKMT
-1016 NYEEILLQWRIITKE
+1016 EKMTLLQIPVIVDRAKDE
-1031 KQVDVVVLDMPLLD
+1031 KGKD
-1045 TRKSGNDLT
+1045 
-1054 GTFVADLVLQILSYV
+1054 A
-1069 AQTERENIHQ
+1069 
-1079 RQKEG
+1079 QKE
-1084 IAAAKLRGVKFG
+1084 
-1096 RPRKDVPER
+1096 
-1105 FWQLK
+1105 
-1110 EDWEDQ
+1110 WEKVYKVILGCDGQ
-1116 KITSREAA
+1116 SAE
-1124 RQLSIAQDTFL
+1124 
-1135 RWVHGK
+1135 

>member
-1 MEENNNEL
+1 
-9 TRPFCTLLRMIS
+9 
-21 WKGILIDRKVVG
+21 
-33 REYKMK
+33 MK

-58 VSGVYAEDQNAAVG
+58 VSGVYAEDQNAAVE

-84 AGQTEPEAAAGQ
+84 VGQTEPEATVGQ
-96 TESEAAAGQ
+96 TELEAAAGQ

-281 TPSTPDQTVI
+281 TPSTPNQTVI

-300 ELSMKEGEVQK
+300 ELSMKEGEVQE

-326 PDMTWTSSDPKIVT
+326 PDMTWTSSDPEVVT
-340 VAKSGTQAEVTA
+340 VAKSGTQAELTA

-360 TVSINNAEGTE
+360 TVSIKNAEGTE

-574 QIPVEKLDEVM
+574 RIPVEKLDEVM

-627 NGSLKPGGNNNNP
+627 NGSLIPGGNNNNP

-820 SSKTAAANK
+820 SSKTATANK

-901 ALYLNK
+901 ALYLNN
-907 VIKYLIVPE
+907 VVKYLIVPE

-975 KMAEKEV
+975 KMTEKEV

-997 KKLKAGDLLYILSI
+997 KNKCNLALLSSSVLPEKRSSKKAAKKKMTAY
-1011 DRLGR
+1011 RKMT
-1016 NYEEILLQWRIITKE
+1016 EKMTLLQIPVIVDRAKDE
-1031 KQVDVVVLDMPLLD
+1031 KGKD
-1045 TRKSGNDLT
+1045 
-1054 GTFVADLVLQILSYV
+1054 A
-1069 AQTERENIHQ
+1069 
-1079 RQKEG
+1079 QKE
-1084 IAAAKLRGVKFG
+1084 
-1096 RPRKDVPER
+1096 
-1105 FWQLK
+1105 
-1110 EDWEDQ
+1110 WEKVYQVILGCDGQ
-1116 KITSREAA
+1116 SAE
-1124 RQLSIAQDTFL
+1124 
-1135 RWVHGK
+1135 

>member
-1 MEENNNEL
+1 
-9 TRPFCTLLRMIS
+9 
-21 WKGILIDRKVVG
+21 
-33 REYKMK
+33 MK

-58 VSGVYAEDQNAAVG
+58 VSGVYAEDQNAAVE

-84 AGQTEPEAAAGQ
+84 VGQTEPEATVGQ
-96 TESEAAAGQ
+96 TEPEAAAGQ

-300 ELSMKEGEVQK
+300 ELSMKEGEVQE

-326 PDMTWTSSDPKIVT
+326 PDMTWTSSDPEVVT
-340 VAKSGTQAEVTA
+340 VAKSGTQAELTA

-360 TVSINNAEGTE
+360 TVSIKNAEGTE

-503 DGTYQVNAE
+503 DGTCQVNAE

-574 QIPVEKLDEVM
+574 RIPVEKLDEVM

-627 NGSLKPGGNNNNP
+627 NGSLIPGGNNNNP

-820 SSKTAAANK
+820 SSKTATANK

-901 ALYLNK
+901 ALYLNN
-907 VIKYLIVPE
+907 VVKYLIVPE

-975 KMAEKEV
+975 KMTEKEV

-997 KKLKAGDLLYILSI
+997 KNKCNLALLSSSVLPEKRSSKKAAKKKMTAY
-1011 DRLGR
+1011 RKMT
-1016 NYEEILLQWRIITKE
+1016 EKMTLLQIPVIVDRAKDE
-1031 KQVDVVVLDMPLLD
+1031 KGKD
-1045 TRKSGNDLT
+1045 
-1054 GTFVADLVLQILSYV
+1054 A
-1069 AQTERENIHQ
+1069 
-1079 RQKEG
+1079 QKE
-1084 IAAAKLRGVKFG
+1084 
-1096 RPRKDVPER
+1096 
-1105 FWQLK
+1105 
-1110 EDWEDQ
+1110 WEKVYQVILGCDGQ
-1116 KITSREAA
+1116 SAE
-1124 RQLSIAQDTFL
+1124 
-1135 RWVHGK
+1135 

>member
-1 MEENNNEL
+1 MEENYNKL

-58 VSGVYAEDQNAAVG
+58 VSGVYAEDQNAAVE

-84 AGQTEPEAAAGQ
+84 VGQTEPEATVGQ
-96 TESEAAAGQ
+96 TELEAAAGQ

-300 ELSMKEGEVQK
+300 ELSMKEGEVQE

-326 PDMTWTSSDPKIVT
+326 PDMTWTSSDPEVVT
-340 VAKSGTQAEVTA
+340 VAKSGTQAELTA

-360 TVSINNAEGTE
+360 TVSIKNAEGTE

-627 NGSLKPGGNNNNP
+627 NGSLTPGGNNNNP

-820 SSKTAAANK
+820 SSKTATANK

-901 ALYLNK
+901 ALYLNN
-907 VIKYLIVPE
+907 VVKYLIVPE

-975 KMAEKEV
+975 KMTEKEV

-997 KKLKAGDLLYILSI
+997 KNKCNLALLSSSVLPEKRSSKKAAKKKMTAY
-1011 DRLGR
+1011 RKMT
-1016 NYEEILLQWRIITKE
+1016 EKMTLLQIPVIVDRAKDE
-1031 KQVDVVVLDMPLLD
+1031 KGKD
-1045 TRKSGNDLT
+1045 
-1054 GTFVADLVLQILSYV
+1054 A
-1069 AQTERENIHQ
+1069 
-1079 RQKEG
+1079 QKE
-1084 IAAAKLRGVKFG
+1084 
-1096 RPRKDVPER
+1096 
-1105 FWQLK
+1105 
-1110 EDWEDQ
+1110 WEKVYQVILGCDGQ
-1116 KITSREAA
+1116 SAE
-1124 RQLSIAQDTFL
+1124 
-1135 RWVHGK
+1135 

>member
-1 MEENNNEL
+1 MEENYNKL

-58 VSGVYAEDQNAAVG
+58 VSGVYAEDQNAAV
-72 DTLSENK
+72 ENAVNANV
-79 QDSDE
+79 QDSAE
-84 AGQTEPEAAAGQ
+84 AGQTEPEATAGQTESEAAAGQ
-96 TESEAAAGQ
+96 TETEAAAGQ

-237 AGVTFEIPVNLNSSM
+237 AGVAFEIPVNLNSSM

-300 ELSMKEGEVQK
+300 ELSMKEGEVQE

-326 PDMTWTSSDPKIVT
+326 PDMTWTSSDPEVVT
-340 VAKSGTQAEVTA
+340 VAKSGTQAELTA

-574 QIPVEKLDEVM
+574 RIPVEKLDEVM

-627 NGSLKPGGNNNNP
+627 NGSLIPGGNNNNP

-820 SSKTAAANK
+820 SSKTATANK

-901 ALYLNK
+901 ALYLNN
-907 VIKYLIVPE
+907 VVKYLIVPE

-975 KMAEKEV
+975 KMTEKEV

-997 KKLKAGDLLYILSI
+997 KNKCNLALLSSSVLPEKRSSKKAAKKKMTAY
-1011 DRLGR
+1011 RKMT
-1016 NYEEILLQWRIITKE
+1016 EKMTLLQIPVIVDRAKDE
-1031 KQVDVVVLDMPLLD
+1031 KGKD
-1045 TRKSGNDLT
+1045 
-1054 GTFVADLVLQILSYV
+1054 A
-1069 AQTERENIHQ
+1069 
-1079 RQKEG
+1079 QKE
-1084 IAAAKLRGVKFG
+1084 
-1096 RPRKDVPER
+1096 
-1105 FWQLK
+1105 
-1110 EDWEDQ
+1110 WEKVYQVILGCDGQ
-1116 KITSREAA
+1116 SAE
-1124 RQLSIAQDTFL
+1124 
-1135 RWVHGK
+1135 

>member
-1 MEENNNEL
+1 MEENYNKL

-58 VSGVYAEDQNAAVG
+58 VSGVYAEDQNAAVE

-84 AGQTEPEAAAGQ
+84 VGQTEPEATAGQTELEAAAGQ
-96 TESEAAAGQ
+96 TETEAAAGQ

-300 ELSMKEGEVQK
+300 ELSMKEGEVQE

-326 PDMTWTSSDPKIVT
+326 PDMTWTSSDPEVVT
-340 VAKSGTQAEVTA
+340 VAKSGTQAELTA

-360 TVSINNAEGTE
+360 TVSIKNAEGTE

-627 NGSLKPGGNNNNP
+627 NGSLTPGGNNNNP

-820 SSKTAAANK
+820 SSKTATANK

-901 ALYLNK
+901 ALYLNN
-907 VIKYLIVPE
+907 VVKYLIVPE

-997 KKLKAGDLLYILSI
+997 KNKCNLALLSSSVLPEKRSSKKAAKKKMTAY
-1011 DRLGR
+1011 RKMT
-1016 NYEEILLQWRIITKE
+1016 EKMTLLQIPVIVDRAKDE
-1031 KQVDVVVLDMPLLD
+1031 KGKD
-1045 TRKSGNDLT
+1045 
-1054 GTFVADLVLQILSYV
+1054 A
-1069 AQTERENIHQ
+1069 
-1079 RQKEG
+1079 QKE
-1084 IAAAKLRGVKFG
+1084 
-1096 RPRKDVPER
+1096 
-1105 FWQLK
+1105 
-1110 EDWEDQ
+1110 WEKVYQVILGCDGQ
-1116 KITSREAA
+1116 SAE
-1124 RQLSIAQDTFL
+1124 
-1135 RWVHGK
+1135 

>member
-1 MEENNNEL
+1 MEENYNKL

-21 WKGILIDRKVVG
+21 WKGILVDRKVVG

-58 VSGVYAEDQNAAVG
+58 VSGVYAEDQNAAVE

-96 TESEAAAGQ
+96 TESEAAAGQTETEAAAGQ

-204 TAWINFSSS
+204 TAWINYSSS

-300 ELSMKEGEVQK
+300 ELSMKEGEVQE

-326 PDMTWTSSDPKIVT
+326 PDMTWTSSDPEVVT
-340 VAKSGTQAEVTA
+340 VAKSGTQAELTA

-360 TVSINNAEGTE
+360 TVSIKNAEGTE

-608 MTKIADSN
+608 MTKIADRN

-627 NGSLKPGGNNNNP
+627 NGSLTPGGNNNNP

-760 FVIPVELNKNNSV
+760 FVIPVEMNKNNSV

-808 KEVTVIGANGSD
+808 KEVTVIGVNGSD
-820 SSKTAAANK
+820 SSKTATANK

-841 EYQSETKAEYAKYF
+841 EYQSETKVEYAKYF

-901 ALYLNK
+901 ALYLNN
-907 VIKYLIVPE
+907 VVKYLIVPE

-997 KKLKAGDLLYILSI
+997 KNKCNLALLSSSVLPEKRSSKKAAKKKMTAY
-1011 DRLGR
+1011 RKMT
-1016 NYEEILLQWRIITKE
+1016 EKMTLLQIPVIVDRAKDE
-1031 KQVDVVVLDMPLLD
+1031 KGKD
-1045 TRKSGNDLT
+1045 
-1054 GTFVADLVLQILSYV
+1054 A
-1069 AQTERENIHQ
+1069 
-1079 RQKEG
+1079 QKE
-1084 IAAAKLRGVKFG
+1084 
-1096 RPRKDVPER
+1096 
-1105 FWQLK
+1105 
-1110 EDWEDQ
+1110 WEKVYQVILGCDGQ
-1116 KITSREAA
+1116 SAE
-1124 RQLSIAQDTFL
+1124 
-1135 RWVHGK
+1135 

>member
-1 MEENNNEL
+1 
-9 TRPFCTLLRMIS
+9 
-21 WKGILIDRKVVG
+21 
-33 REYKMK
+33 MK

-58 VSGVYAEDQNAAVG
+58 VSGVYAEDQNAAVE

-84 AGQTEPEAAAGQ
+84 VGHTEPKATAGQ

-175 DHFSAKLTSGGS
+175 DHFSTKLTSGGS

-291 TELSFKEGS
+291 TELSFKEGT

-360 TVSINNAEGTE
+360 TVSINNAEGTG

-427 GTGYDYLYMGSA
+427 GTGYDYLYMGPA

-479 SIKKDKWYDRTLIF
+479 SIKNDKWYDRTLIF

-820 SSKTAAANK
+820 SSKTATANK

-916 NAEIPAGLDKEVIVV
+916 NVEIPAGLDKEVIVV

-944 TISLM
+944 MISLM

-997 KKLKAGDLLYILSI
+997 KNKCNLALLSSSVLPEKRSSKKAAKKKMTAY
-1011 DRLGR
+1011 RKMT
-1016 NYEEILLQWRIITKE
+1016 EKMTLLQIPVIVDRAKDE
-1031 KQVDVVVLDMPLLD
+1031 KGKD
-1045 TRKSGNDLT
+1045 
-1054 GTFVADLVLQILSYV
+1054 A
-1069 AQTERENIHQ
+1069 
-1079 RQKEG
+1079 QKE
-1084 IAAAKLRGVKFG
+1084 
-1096 RPRKDVPER
+1096 
-1105 FWQLK
+1105 
-1110 EDWEDQ
+1110 WEKVYKVILGCDGQ
-1116 KITSREAA
+1116 SAE
-1124 RQLSIAQDTFL
+1124 
-1135 RWVHGK
+1135 

>member
-1 MEENNNEL
+1 MEENYNKL

-21 WKGILIDRKVVG
+21 WKGILVDRKVVG

-58 VSGVYAEDQNAAVG
+58 VSGVYAEDQNAAVE

-96 TESEAAAGQ
+96 TETEAAAGQ

-300 ELSMKEGEVQK
+300 ELSMKEGEVQE

-326 PDMTWTSSDPKIVT
+326 PDMTWTSSDPEVVT
-340 VAKSGTQAEVTA
+340 VAKSGTQAELTA

-360 TVSINNAEGTE
+360 TVSIKNAEGTE

-820 SSKTAAANK
+820 SSKTATANK

-901 ALYLNK
+901 ALYLNN
-907 VIKYLIVPE
+907 VVKYLIVPE

-975 KMAEKEV
+975 KMTEKEV

-997 KKLKAGDLLYILSI
+997 KNKCNLALLSSSVLPEKRSSKKAAKKKMTAY
-1011 DRLGR
+1011 RKMT
-1016 NYEEILLQWRIITKE
+1016 EKMTLLQIPVIVDRAKDE
-1031 KQVDVVVLDMPLLD
+1031 KGKD
-1045 TRKSGNDLT
+1045 
-1054 GTFVADLVLQILSYV
+1054 A
-1069 AQTERENIHQ
+1069 
-1079 RQKEG
+1079 QKE
-1084 IAAAKLRGVKFG
+1084 
-1096 RPRKDVPER
+1096 
-1105 FWQLK
+1105 
-1110 EDWEDQ
+1110 WEKVYQVILGCDGQ
-1116 KITSREAA
+1116 SAE
-1124 RQLSIAQDTFL
+1124 
-1135 RWVHGK
+1135 

>member
-1 MEENNNEL
+1 MEENYNKL

-58 VSGVYAEDQNAAVG
+58 VSGVYAEDQNAAVE

-84 AGQTEPEAAAGQ
+84 VGQTEPEATAGQ
-96 TESEAAAGQ
+96 TELEAAAGQ

-138 GTAPQTE
+138 GTVPQTE

-300 ELSMKEGEVQK
+300 ELSMKEGEVQE

-326 PDMTWTSSDPKIVT
+326 PDMTWTSSDPEVVT
-340 VAKSGTQAEVTA
+340 VAKSGTQAELTA

-360 TVSINNAEGTE
+360 TVSIKNAEGTE

-627 NGSLKPGGNNNNP
+627 NGSLTPGGNNNNP

-820 SSKTAAANK
+820 SSKTATANK

-916 NAEIPAGLDKEVIVV
+916 NVEIPAGLDKEVIVV

-997 KKLKAGDLLYILSI
+997 KNKCNLALLSSSVLPEKRSSKKAAKKKMTAY
-1011 DRLGR
+1011 RKMT
-1016 NYEEILLQWRIITKE
+1016 EKMTLLQIPVIVDRAKDE
-1031 KQVDVVVLDMPLLD
+1031 KGKD
-1045 TRKSGNDLT
+1045 
-1054 GTFVADLVLQILSYV
+1054 A
-1069 AQTERENIHQ
+1069 
-1079 RQKEG
+1079 QKEWEKVYQVILG
-1084 IAAAKLRGVKFG
+1084 CDGQSAA
-1096 RPRKDVPER
+1096 
-1105 FWQLK
+1105 
-1110 EDWEDQ
+1110 
-1116 KITSREAA
+1116 
-1124 RQLSIAQDTFL
+1124 
-1135 RWVHGK
+1135 

>member
-1 MEENNNEL
+1 MEENYNKL

-21 WKGILIDRKVVG
+21 WKGILVDRKVVG

-58 VSGVYAEDQNAAVG
+58 VSGVYAEDQNAAVE

-96 TESEAAAGQ
+96 TESEAAAGQTETKAAAGQ

-300 ELSMKEGEVQK
+300 ELSMKEGEVQE

-326 PDMTWTSSDPKIVT
+326 PDMTWTSSDPEVVT
-340 VAKSGTQAEVTA
+340 VAKSGTQAELTA

-608 MTKIADSN
+608 MTKIADRN

-627 NGSLKPGGNNNNP
+627 NGSLTPGGNNNNP

-820 SSKTAAANK
+820 SSKTATANK

-916 NAEIPAGLDKEVIVV
+916 NVEIPAGLDKEVIVV

-997 KKLKAGDLLYILSI
+997 KNKCNLALLSSSVLPEKRSSKKAAKKKMTAY
-1011 DRLGR
+1011 RKMT
-1016 NYEEILLQWRIITKE
+1016 EKMTLLQIPVIVDRAKDE
-1031 KQVDVVVLDMPLLD
+1031 KGKD
-1045 TRKSGNDLT
+1045 
-1054 GTFVADLVLQILSYV
+1054 A
-1069 AQTERENIHQ
+1069 
-1079 RQKEG
+1079 QKE
-1084 IAAAKLRGVKFG
+1084 
-1096 RPRKDVPER
+1096 
-1105 FWQLK
+1105 
-1110 EDWEDQ
+1110 WEKVYKVILGCDGQ
-1116 KITSREAA
+1116 SAE
-1124 RQLSIAQDTFL
+1124 
-1135 RWVHGK
+1135 

>member
-1 MEENNNEL
+1 MEENYNKL

-58 VSGVYAEDQNAAVG
+58 VSGVYAEDQNAAVE

-84 AGQTEPEAAAGQ
+84 VGQTEPEATAGQTELEAAAGQ
-96 TESEAAAGQ
+96 TETEAAAGQ

-138 GTAPQTE
+138 GTVPQTE

-300 ELSMKEGEVQK
+300 ELSMKEGEVQE

-326 PDMTWTSSDPKIVT
+326 PDMTWTSSDPEVVT
-340 VAKSGTQAEVTA
+340 VAKSGTQAELTA

-360 TVSINNAEGTE
+360 TVSIKNAEGTE

-627 NGSLKPGGNNNNP
+627 NGSLTPGGNNNNP

-820 SSKTAAANK
+820 SSKTATANK

-916 NAEIPAGLDKEVIVV
+916 NVEIPAGLDKEVI
-931 RQPADHVY
+931 A
-939 AGSNK
+939 
-944 TISLM
+944 
-949 EELGQLDKVTT
+949 
-960 VGVKKNKCKN
+960 
-970 ETIKE
+970 
-975 KMAEKEV
+975 
-982 IYAGTS
+982 
-988 GKLNYKKLV
+988 
-997 KKLKAGDLLYILSI
+997 
-1011 DRLGR
+1011 
-1016 NYEEILLQWRIITKE
+1016 
-1031 KQVDVVVLDMPLLD
+1031 
-1045 TRKSGNDLT
+1045 
-1054 GTFVADLVLQILSYV
+1054 
-1069 AQTERENIHQ
+1069 
-1079 RQKEG
+1079 
-1084 IAAAKLRGVKFG
+1084 
-1096 RPRKDVPER
+1096 
-1105 FWQLK
+1105 
-1110 EDWEDQ
+1110 
-1116 KITSREAA
+1116 
-1124 RQLSIAQDTFL
+1124 
-1135 RWVHGK
+1135 

>member
-58 VSGVYAEDQNAAVG
+58 VSGVYAEDQNAAVE
-72 DTLSENK
+72 DAVNANV
-79 QDSDE
+79 QDSAE

-96 TESEAAAGQ
+96 TESEATAGQTEPEAAAGQ

-168 GEYGVDA
+168 GEYSVDA

-223 GTQNIYHAKPREGE
+223 GIQNIYHAKPREGE

-300 ELSMKEGEVQK
+300 ELSMKEGEVQE

-326 PDMTWTSSDPKIVT
+326 PDMTWTSSDPEVVT
-340 VAKSGTQAEVTA
+340 VVKSGTQAELTA

-360 TVSINNAEGTE
+360 TVSIKNAEGTE

-574 QIPVEKLDEVM
+574 RIPVEKLDEVM

-627 NGSLKPGGNNNNP
+627 NGSLTPGGNNNNP

-820 SSKTAAANK
+820 SSKTATANK

-901 ALYLNK
+901 TLYLNN
-907 VIKYLIVPE
+907 VVKYLIVPE

-988 GKLNYKKLV
+988 DKLNYKKLV
-997 KKLKAGDLLYILSI
+997 KNKCNLALLSSSVLPEKRSSKKAAKKKMTAY
-1011 DRLGR
+1011 RKMT
-1016 NYEEILLQWRIITKE
+1016 EKMTLLQIPVIVDRAKDE
-1031 KQVDVVVLDMPLLD
+1031 KGKD
-1045 TRKSGNDLT
+1045 
-1054 GTFVADLVLQILSYV
+1054 A
-1069 AQTERENIHQ
+1069 
-1079 RQKEG
+1079 QKE
-1084 IAAAKLRGVKFG
+1084 
-1096 RPRKDVPER
+1096 
-1105 FWQLK
+1105 
-1110 EDWEDQ
+1110 WEKVYQVILECDSQ
-1116 KITSREAA
+1116 SAE
-1124 RQLSIAQDTFL
+1124 
-1135 RWVHGK
+1135 